1 MQLSLALQGGG
12 AHGAFTWG
20 ALDRLLELPGLRIHA
35 ISATSSG
42 AMNACALAQ
51 GWATDGAAG
60 ARAALAAFWEDLA
73 RQQAVAN
80 WWVATARTL
89 FPLAAWP
96 AVAGPM
102 PYNGLQGLVEGFFD
116 MRAIRRGPVQLH
128 LAATR
133 VDDGQLEVFSDER
146 ISHDALLASAC
157 VPQLWPPV
165 AIDGALY
172 WDGGY
177 AGNPA
182 LEPLLG
188 RSGTDDI
195 LCILLQPVVR
205 ASPAARGADVAERA
219 AQLGFAAAFQREL
232 RDLELS
238 RERLRQRWW
247 LSRHE
252 RRLARLRIHMLR
264 PPRALA
270 ARDGSSAMDTRVHHL
285 RQLHALGR
293 GAAERWLLDTGRIA
307 APGGPA

>member
-1 MQLSLALQGGG
+1 M
-12 AHGAFTWG
+12 
-20 ALDRLLELPGLRIHA
+20 RP
-35 ISATSSG
+35 
-42 AMNACALAQ
+42 
-51 GWATDGAAG
+51 